1 MSLTVILKII
11 QERTTGI
18 CEAPIWWDLVS
29 RIILVEKKRNFNFQQ
44 NHTLLSING
53 AMSPLYNK
61 LGLHKLH
68 TTTKNGLQF
77 TGICFNGTFSTP
89 RMVNSLVHS
98 SWCNKLCIL
107 YTFSHTLQKTFSP
120 VKSSPFSV
128 ALLIFSYNALVTSW
142 WFEVLTEACRD
153 FTYIGVNKSL
163 IITVSK
169 KKEKKNQDTDKFTF
183 SLKQFTKIIF
193 MFSNNVAYTL

>member
-1 MSLTVILKII
+1 MGRKLTELPTCIFILVPEPIMGGIAYMSVFHALLGTPSILPCILSLYKSQSNSLSLTVILKII
-11 QERTTGI
+11 QERTTGR
-18 CEAPIWWDLVS
+18 CEAPIWWDLAS

-98 SWCNKLCIL
+98 
-107 YTFSHTLQKTFSP
+107 
-120 VKSSPFSV
+120 
-128 ALLIFSYNALVTSW
+128 
-142 WFEVLTEACRD
+142 
-153 FTYIGVNKSL
+153 
-163 IITVSK
+163 
-169 KKEKKNQDTDKFTF
+169 
-183 SLKQFTKIIF
+183 
-193 MFSNNVAYTL
+193 